1 MTAVVKDTLYKKDST
16 GKIRIWA
23 MEIDGARYRTASGIP
38 GGKTVVSDYTTAVAK
53 NVGRANETTAE
64 QQAELE
70 VEAEYTKKLK
80 TGYHRSKDDVDNQG
94 YIKPMLAE
102 KWDDRII
109 VGHQRI
115 FVQPKFD
122 GFRCIATKDGLFSR
136 KGEKFLAAP
145 HIEAALAP
153 MFAELPNMILDG
165 ELYNHELKDDFNKIA
180 SLVRKQNPTPAQ
192 LDETAK
198 MVQFYVY
205 DIVDMN
211 NNNKFSDRLK
221 GLAERVFGVFFQNST
236 VIRPVETYEVTT
248 KEGMDEL
255 YGRFIEQ
262 GYEGQ
267 MVRLDGVYQN
277 KRSKFLMKRK
287 EFQDNEYEIVAI
299 EEGLGNRSNMAGRVT
314 LKLPDGRTF
323 GAGIKGGLAYN
334 KQLWADKENLVGKK
348 GTVEFF
354 ALTPDGI
361 PRFPVFKAVRED
373 I

>member
-1 MTAVVKDTLYKKDST
+1 MTAVIKDTLYKKDST

-38 GGKTVVSDYTTAVAK
+38 GGKTVVSDYTTAVGK
-53 NVGRANETTAE
+53 NIGKANETTPE

-80 TGYHRSKDDVDNQG
+80 TGYHRNKADVDNVG
-94 YIKPMLAE
+94 YVKPMLAE
-102 KWDDRII
+102 KWDDRLII
-109 VGHQRI
+109 GHQAM

-136 KGEKFLAAP
+136 KGEKFVSCP
-145 HIEAALAP
+145 HIEAVLAP
-153 MFAELPNMILDG
+153 VFAHLPNLQLDG

-180 SLVRKQNPTPAQ
+180 SLVRKQNPSPEQ
-192 LDETAK
+192 LAETEK
-198 MVQFYVY
+198 MVQFHVY
-205 DIVDMN
+205 DVVDTS
-211 NNNKFSDRLK
+211 NKFSDRLK
-221 GLAERVFGVFFQNST
+221 GLAEKVFDAFPEIEKFLK
-236 VIRPVETYEVTT
+236 RVETYAIET
-248 KEGMDEL
+248 KEAMDEL

-267 MVRLDGVYQN
+267 MVRLDGHYQN
-277 KRSKFLMKRK
+277 KRSKYLMKRK
-287 EFQDNEYEIVAI
+287 EFQDEEFEIVAV
-299 EEGLGNRSNMAGRVT
+299 EEGLGNRSGMAGRVT

-323 GAGIKGGLAYN
+323 GAGIKGGLDYN
-334 KQLWADKENLVGKK
+334 RKLWQEKDTLPGKL